1 MAIADRNLTLQRDV
15 HSGEVLARGGDP
27 EAHSI
32 LERTGFVPVVRVHER
47 YHRLPTGL
55 DEAEEERLATRAVAR
70 LRAVKYDV
78 DCDAAFETERREAHY
93 LPIGALVAHQAERI
107 RQATT
112 TEEVADA
119 LTELTAAHD
128 GVLAALDDVLTATI
142 EFHMG
147 LGGAADI
154 ATAGRLRYLAEGRL
168 GVIRSDLAGVRAD
181 LADRHEPHPQRS
193 VCSAE
198 VGPTEREASAVC
210 GCPPPSRTTPAPSP
224 PPASPAPAGRR
235 R

>member
-1 MAIADRNLTLQRDV
+1 MALADRFLTLQRDV

-32 LERTGFVPVVRVHER
+32 LERAGFIPIVRVHER

-55 DEAEEERLATRAVAR
+55 DEAEEKRLATQAVAR
-70 LRAVKYDV
+70 LRTVKYHV
-78 DCDAAFETERREAHY
+78 DCDTAFNTELRVPRY
-93 LPIGALVAHQAERI
+93 LPLGASVAHLAEQI

-112 TEEVADA
+112 TEEAAQA
-119 LTELTAAHD
+119 LTELTATHD
-128 GVLAALDDVLTATI
+128 GVLAALDDILAATA
-142 EFHMG
+142 EFYQG
-147 LGGAADI
+147 LGQAADS

-168 GVIRSDLAGVRAD
+168 DVIRSDLAGVRAE
-181 LADRHEPHPQRS
+181 LADRHEAHPQRS

-198 VGPTEREASAVC
+198 VDPNEREASAVC
-210 GCPPPSRTTPAPSP
+210 GCPPPPRTTAAPSP
-224 PPASPAPAGRR
+224 PPAPPAPAGRR